1 MKTCRAH
8 PWSKF
13 FWADWES
20 DEGLRQC
27 SLAAQGLW
35 MRMLCICAKSDR
47 HGYLLING
55 THLDV
60 PGLATAVSRPATEVA
75 PLLDEL
81 DRWGVFSRNSKG
93 QILSR
98 RMVRDAKKSAD
109 GKKAKIEGIKNGM
122 KKSPE
127 ISRKS
132 EKLDM
137 TERIENKDV
146 SGLPSRVP
154 IRGAST
160 QKPEAR
166 SQKESSPAKVAV
178 AARAGPVEK
187 SELDQIEASC
197 RQALGESAPADF
209 VVGPMVLAVRKHS
222 LSAVVLTLQSEV
234 RRPRKKPIRTWAL
247 WAQIVDDSI
256 SGDRSQVVQ
265 PTALDLPDDRWR
277 SIMSAWRGG
286 DGHWAMAYGPRPGQ
300 SGCRV
305 PEAILGEFSSVAA

>member
-166 SQKESSPAKVAV
+166 KKVAQRKLRLPL
-178 AARAGPVEK
+178 APGRLKNRNSTK
-187 SELDQIEASC
+187 S
-197 RQALGESAPADF
+197 
-209 VVGPMVLAVRKHS
+209 
-222 LSAVVLTLQSEV
+222 
-234 RRPRKKPIRTWAL
+234 RRPVARRLANPRLPISWLA
-247 WAQIVDDSI
+247 
-256 SGDRSQVVQ
+256 
-265 PTALDLPDDRWR
+265 RW
-277 SIMSAWRGG
+277 
-286 DGHWAMAYGPRPGQ
+286 
-300 SGCRV
+300 
-305 PEAILGEFSSVAA
+305 FSPCENTRFRLSF